1 MIALM
6 NGMTPRRRSHTS
18 VRRSF
23 IGKIS
28 IEMERWRYGNMER
41 WKDGSKEI
49 WKYGA
54 KKRWKGSLGKKRKME
69 KRWSE

>member
-1 MIALM
+1 M

-28 IEMERWRYGNMER
+28 IEMERWKDGNMEVRKYGNMEQKKVEGVFGEEE
-41 WKDGSKEI
+41 KDGEE
-49 WKYGA
+49 
-54 KKRWKGSLGKKRKME
+54 ME
-69 KRWSE
+69 